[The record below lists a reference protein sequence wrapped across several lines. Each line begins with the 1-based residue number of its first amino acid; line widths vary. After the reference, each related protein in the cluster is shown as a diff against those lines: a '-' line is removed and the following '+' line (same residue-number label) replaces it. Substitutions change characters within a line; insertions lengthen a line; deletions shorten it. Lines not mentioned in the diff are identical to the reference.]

1 MAFMNQE
8 KKKVIA
14 AELKKVVPKGWKWS
28 LSVHN
33 HTSITMTIKSAP
45 IDLIGQHKNLAD
57 GVKGHVSLNEGWL
70 DRAYEGE
77 LLDTMQNI
85 AKALNTGNHNRSD
98 SQSDYFDVGFYTSLH
113 LGRWDKPFVVA

>member
-1 MAFMNQE
+1 MAYMNQE

-33 HTSITMTIKSAP
+33 HSSITMTIKSAP
-45 IDLIGQHKNLAD
+45 VDLIGLHKNKAEN
-57 GVKGHVSLNEGWL
+57 VKGHISLNEGYL

-77 LLDTMQNI
+77 LLDTMQKI
-85 AKALNTGNHNRSD
+85 AGALNTGNHNRSD

-113 LGRWDKPFVVA
+113 LGRWDQDFVVA

>member
-1 MAFMNQE
+1 MAYMNQE

-33 HTSITMTIKSAP
+33 HSSITMTIKSAP
-45 IDLIGQHKNLAD
+45 IDLIGLHKNLAA
-57 GVKGHVSLNEGWL
+57 GVKGHVQLNEFYL

-77 LLDTMQNI
+77 LLETMQKI
-85 AKALNTGNHNRSD
+85 ATALNTGNHNRSD

-113 LGRWDKPFVVA
+113 LGRWDKDFVVA

>member
-1 MAFMNQE
+1 MAYMNQE

-33 HTSITMTIKSAP
+33 HSSITMTIKSAP
-45 IDLIGQHKNLAD
+45 IDLIGLHKNLAA
-57 GVKGHVSLNEGWL
+57 GVKGHVQLNEFYL

-77 LLDTMQNI
+77 LLETMTKIKN
-85 AKALNTGNHNRSD
+85 ALNTGNFDHSD
-98 SQSDYFDVGFYTSLH
+98 SQSDYFHVGFYAHMH
-113 LGRWDKPFVVA
+113 LGRWDKDFVVA